1 MGLWNTYLF
10 SVFTFSIIQYVCLK
24 QVTSHQVYRTG
35 LDSFPS
41 EVTLLVSILVD
52 SLCDESSYPRSEQ
65 SMHKVHCNQH

>member
-65 SMHKVHCNQH
+65 STEPNI